1 MPTRSP
7 QSRPKRPRGRPGA
20 GAGPALRAL
29 QTRLARLTAQVETLR
44 RRHARELAAARRA
57 ADRRLAAVMR
67 EITALRYH
75 QARADA
81 LARLLAERDI
91 ALARQTQRIAELE
104 AALLRTPTQLG

>member
-1 MPTRSP
+1 
-7 QSRPKRPRGRPGA
+7 
-20 GAGPALRAL
+20 
-29 QTRLARLTAQVETLR
+29 
-44 RRHARELAAARRA
+44 
-57 ADRRLAAVMR
+57 MR